1 MYNIHSFREQKGVI
15 MILPT
20 KTVRP
25 AWQLPAPLEIE
36 PGNPGWKTAA
46 IVPPRA
52 FCFKGAQK

>member
-1 MYNIHSFREQKGVI
+1 
-15 MILPT
+15 MILQI